1 VTGHLDDQQQRF
13 AAQMQRDHP
22 DWVIMW
28 GYHSRLYWAFPL
40 FNAPKG
46 TVLAAPGPAELT
58 ESIGRAELAA
68 TLASRGGPAQPP
80 PPLGPEPLPP
90 QSPPARAPAA
100 TAFEGA
106 KRPAGGGITEP
117 QARVG

>member
-1 VTGHLDDQQQRF
+1 MKDEDEYAHQSEDCC
-13 AAQMQRDHP
+13 
-22 DWVIMW
+22 
-28 GYHSRLYWAFPL
+28 
-40 FNAPKG
+40 G
-46 TVLAAPGPAELT
+46 TE
-58 ESIGRAELAA
+58 ESQLE
-68 TLASRGGPAQPP
+68 
-80 PPLGPEPLPP
+80 